1 VQTAACAQVQTP
13 AAQFFYRIFTRA
25 GSFYSEKAILF
36 CTQQHK
42 KGGSNMEYH
51 SRLQSKL
58 NDELFDAILSLRSRE
73 ECYRFF
79 EDLCSVSE
87 LQAMAQRLEVARML
101 AEDITYIDIA
111 RLTGASTATISRIN
125 RCLKYGAEGYRI
137 ALERSGTDG
146 SPADKQTNK

>member
-1 VQTAACAQVQTP
+1 
-13 AAQFFYRIFTRA
+13 
-25 GSFYSEKAILF
+25 
-36 CTQQHK
+36 
-42 KGGSNMEYH
+42 MEYH

-125 RCLKYGAEGYRI
+125 RCLKYGAEVYRI

-146 SPADKQTNK
+146 SPADKTDGSPADKQTNK

>member
-1 VQTAACAQVQTP
+1 
-13 AAQFFYRIFTRA
+13 
-25 GSFYSEKAILF
+25 
-36 CTQQHK
+36 
-42 KGGSNMEYH
+42 MEYH

-111 RLTGASTATISRIN
+111 RPHKPL
-125 RCLKYGAEGYRI
+125 
-137 ALERSGTDG
+137 
-146 SPADKQTNK
+146 P

>member
-1 VQTAACAQVQTP
+1 
-13 AAQFFYRIFTRA
+13 
-25 GSFYSEKAILF
+25 
-36 CTQQHK
+36 
-42 KGGSNMEYH
+42 MEYH

-111 RLTGASTATISRIN
+111 RLTGASTA
-125 RCLKYGAEGYRI
+125 
-137 ALERSGTDG
+137 
-146 SPADKQTNK
+146 

>member
-1 VQTAACAQVQTP
+1 
-13 AAQFFYRIFTRA
+13 
-25 GSFYSEKAILF
+25 
-36 CTQQHK
+36 
-42 KGGSNMEYH
+42 MEYH

-125 RCLKYGAEGYRI
+125 RLKYGAEGYRI

-146 SPADKQTNK
+146 SPADR

>member
-1 VQTAACAQVQTP
+1 
-13 AAQFFYRIFTRA
+13 
-25 GSFYSEKAILF
+25 
-36 CTQQHK
+36 
-42 KGGSNMEYH
+42 MEYH

-101 AEDITYIDIA
+101 AEDITYIA
-111 RLTGASTATISRIN
+111 
-125 RCLKYGAEGYRI
+125 
-137 ALERSGTDG
+137 
-146 SPADKQTNK
+146 PPP

>member
-1 VQTAACAQVQTP
+1 
-13 AAQFFYRIFTRA
+13 
-25 GSFYSEKAILF
+25 
-36 CTQQHK
+36 
-42 KGGSNMEYH
+42 MEYH

-137 ALERSGTDG
+137 ALERSGPDG

>member
-1 VQTAACAQVQTP
+1 
-13 AAQFFYRIFTRA
+13 
-25 GSFYSEKAILF
+25 
-36 CTQQHK
+36 
-42 KGGSNMEYH
+42 MEYH

-101 AEDITYIDIA
+101 TEDITYIDIA